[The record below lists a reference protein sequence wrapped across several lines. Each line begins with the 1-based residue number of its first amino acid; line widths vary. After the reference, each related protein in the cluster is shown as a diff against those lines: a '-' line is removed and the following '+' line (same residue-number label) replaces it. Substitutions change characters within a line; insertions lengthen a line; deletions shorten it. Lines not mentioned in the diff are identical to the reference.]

1 MQSGPDKKPQVGL
14 AVTNLFLT
22 EGLSHGREAGTNM
35 PVPAKGTA
43 LPVTGLCFLLQV
55 VDVWNWGFLLPA
67 DLWASPS
74 PDPRSC
80 SSAPDPALGSPHS
93 GSGVLGVITSREPE

>member
-1 MQSGPDKKPQVGL
+1 MRKPQVGL

-35 PVPAKGTA
+35 PVPAKGAA

-55 VDVWNWGFLLPA
+55 VDVRRLGLPA
-67 DLWASPS
+67 A
-74 PDPRSC
+74 C
-80 SSAPDPALGSPHS
+80 
-93 GSGVLGVITSREPE
+93 